1 MTARHLVVSYDVTDD
16 RRRVRLAG
24 LLQDYV
30 DRVQKSVFEGPV
42 LEARVEALR
51 RGVTGLI
58 DHDEDSVRVYFLCR
72 RCREATEVIGV
83 AARVTWDEDGDLV
96 L

>member
-16 RRRVRLAG
+16 RRRTRLAAF
-24 LLQDYV
+24 LLDYM

-42 LEARVEALR
+42 PEPRAETLR
-51 RGVTGLI
+51 RGVMGMI
-58 DHDEDSVRVYFLCR
+58 EHMEDSVRVYNLCR
-72 RCREATEVIGV
+72 RCREATEIIGTT
-83 AARVTWDEDGDLV
+83 ARVAWDTDGDLV

>member
-1 MTARHLVVSYDVTDD
+1 MTSRHLLVSYDVTDD
-16 RRRVRLAG
+16 RRRTRLAAF
-24 LLQDYV
+24 LQDYV

-42 LEARVEALR
+42 PDARVEALR

-58 DHDEDSVRVYFLCR
+58 DHAEDSVRVYSLCR
-72 RCREATEVIGV
+72 RCREATEAIGV
-83 AARVTWDEDGDLV
+83 AVRVGWDEDTDVV

>member
-16 RRRVRLAG
+16 RRRARLAE
-24 LLQDYV
+24 LLRDYV

-42 LEARVEALR
+42 AEARVERLR
-51 RGVTGLI
+51 RGVTDLI
-58 DHDEDSVRVYFLCR
+58 DHAEDSVRVYTLCR
-72 RCREATEVIGV
+72 RCREATEAIGTAVRV
-83 AARVTWDEDGDLV
+83 AWDEPGDVV